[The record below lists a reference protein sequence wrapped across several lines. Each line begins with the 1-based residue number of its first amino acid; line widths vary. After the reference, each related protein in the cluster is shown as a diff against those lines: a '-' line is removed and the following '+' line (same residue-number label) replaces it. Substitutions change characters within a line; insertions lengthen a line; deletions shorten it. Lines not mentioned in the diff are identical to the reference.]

1 MNTETRKEYMKEY
14 GKKYRKENKE
24 QIDEKNRKWHEEN
37 PDKNKEYKRKYRENN
52 RDTHNAKNR
61 EYYYSNIEKQKEK
74 AKRYYENNREKV
86 NERHKKWMSE
96 WNKNNPKK
104 AMFTRAQARARRK
117 GIEFNITLEDITIPT
132 HCPIF
137 GLPLFSSK
145 GKKTINS
152 PSLDRIDNNK
162 GYIKGNIIVISE
174 KANSI
179 KNIGTPEELIRIGM
193 FFKSKIDNIRQQ
205 EHTYGYYE

>member
-1 MNTETRKEYMKEY
+1 MTEA
-14 GKKYRKENKE
+14 
-24 QIDEKNRKWHEEN
+24 
-37 PDKNKEYKRKYRENN
+37 KRKYREEN
-52 RDTHNAKNR
+52 RETLRAKDR
-61 EYYYSNIEKQKEK
+61 EYYRNNIEKQREK
-74 AKRYYENNREKV
+74 AKRYYENNRDKV

-117 GIEFNITLEDITIPT
+117 GIEFSISLEDIAIPT

-145 GKKTINS
+145 EKKTINS
-152 PSLDRIDNNK
+152 PSLDRIDSSK
-162 GYIKGNIIVISE
+162 GYVRGNIIVISE

-179 KNIGTPEELIRIGM
+179 KNIGTPDELIRIGM
-193 FFKSKIDNIRQQ
+193 FFKSKTEQIKQQ